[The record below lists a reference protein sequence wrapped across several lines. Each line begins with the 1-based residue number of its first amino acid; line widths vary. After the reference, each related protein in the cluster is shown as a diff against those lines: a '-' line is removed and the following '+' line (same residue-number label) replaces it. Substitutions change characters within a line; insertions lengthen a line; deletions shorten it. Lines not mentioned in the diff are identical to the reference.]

1 VTNAAMF
8 LGGASGRLLPA
19 SVPFRFFGAAAA
31 YQVLAWAV
39 LASTLGTWVDFAG
52 GLGLPLAAMHL
63 LTLGVLGMA
72 ALGAGAQLMPVA
84 TRQAPISAR
93 LLKLVWWI
101 YTPGVA
107 VLAVGMAT
115 AFAPGLIVGTA
126 CVGVAL
132 AAWAVL
138 MGAHLLRAR
147 GMVGVRTHAWGSL
160 ACLVLVLVTGTAL
173 AAWWSGVALPA
184 PRQLLVRAHLIVAP
198 FGFMGLLSIGL
209 SYILVPMFVLSP
221 APAEGRQLGAFAVTA
236 TALLLACASGHLEGP
251 LLATA
256 AVAGVAGVGWH
267 LWLMRASIAAGMR
280 HDLGHSFQLVR
291 FGWGALGVSLALA
304 LAFGFGWLADPRWL
318 VAGALCW
325 LSSVLAGFLQRIL
338 PFLGSMHAAAGR
350 RRGPTGSSLS
360 NAKLVRVHALCHI
373 AAWGAV
379 ALALATHSRV
389 VAALAAVV
397 GLAGSV
403 AFALFYAQLVRRI
416 QAAVLK

>member
-1 VTNAAMF
+1 MTNAAVF

-39 LASTLGTWVDFAG
+39 LASTLGAWVDFPG

-84 TRQAPISAR
+84 TRQTPISAR
-93 LLKLVWWI
+93 LLKIIWWI

-107 VLAVGMAT
+107 VLAAGMASGYVP
-115 AFAPGLIVGTA
+115 ALVVGTA
-126 CVGVAL
+126 CVVSGL

-147 GMVGVRTHAWGSL
+147 GMVGVRAHAWGSL
-160 ACLVLVLVTGTAL
+160 VALVLVLVTASAL
-173 AAWWSGVALPA
+173 VAWWSGAAMPA
-184 PRQLLVRAHLIVAP
+184 PRELLVHAHVIVAP
-198 FGFMGLLSIGL
+198 FGFMGLLSVGL

-221 APAEGRQLGAFAVTA
+221 APAEGRQLGALAFAA
-236 TALLLACASGHLEGP
+236 MGLLLACASGHLQGP
-251 LLATA
+251 LLAVA
-256 AVAGVAGVGWH
+256 AIAGVAGIGWH
-267 LWLMRASIAAGMR
+267 LWLMRGSMAAGMR

-291 FGWGALGVSLALA
+291 FGWGALGLSLALA
-304 LAFGFGWLADPRWL
+304 LAHGLGWLTDARWI
-318 VAGALCW
+318 VAAALGW

-360 NAKLVRVHALCHI
+360 NAQLVRVHALSHM
-373 AAWGAV
+373 AAWCAV
-379 ALALATHSRV
+379 AAALATHSRV

-403 AFALFYAQLVRRI
+403 AFALFYAQLMRRI